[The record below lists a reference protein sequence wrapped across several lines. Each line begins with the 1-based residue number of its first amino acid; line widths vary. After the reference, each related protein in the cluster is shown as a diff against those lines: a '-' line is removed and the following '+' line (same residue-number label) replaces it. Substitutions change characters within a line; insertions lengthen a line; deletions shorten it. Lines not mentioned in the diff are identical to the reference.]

1 MNNDDTLWLKIIV
14 AIGALAAVVWT
25 GGALAAALNGAPFK
39 AGLADAAV
47 AAVKLPSNLGHPA
60 RAWPPD
66 ARAGLPGAPLYW
78 AAHALLLAPVGVAST
93 LALRFARRRAR
104 DGLGVD
110 RSARF
115 ARGGDLRRLKV
126 RGPKAGRIIVGRAGP
141 HGPLL
146 ATEPR
151 TSICIVG
158 PSSSG
163 KTSHLCVPAIL
174 EMGKG
179 DGALIAATVKG
190 DLWRAT
196 CSRRDRIGDVKVYDP
211 FCLAVAAS
219 ASWSPLGACA
229 TASGAQKTAR
239 TLVEMHR
246 KTGTS
251 DDNFWNN
258 SAYGLLWGTLLV
270 ANRSGKTMADVVH
283 WITIHDRP
291 RKDGHGNIARP
302 GDLWPCLARLCG
314 QEAVSGPKTRVE
326 DLTADLRWA
335 GYDDQQVLDALEAE
349 LDRVTPP
356 EDPPAGPPAADPEVD
371 VDLALARDALLGVW
385 NDEDR
390 TQSGVYSTART
401 FIEPWADP
409 AILAAATTCD
419 ITPEWLLS
427 GDNTLY
433 IVAEAEDQERLQ
445 AIFYS
450 LVRDL
455 VSGAFSAA
463 TRNGGALPRHLV
475 VLLDEA
481 ANICP
486 LKQLPQ
492 WTATCPSHEIS
503 LITVWQDRSQQRD
516 RYGID
521 GAETIWNNSHARLIL
536 PGIADRATS
545 DISSQLGDE
554 ERLARSTTT
563 EAGRGQRSIN
573 VRTETHALVDGS
585 SLRQQQDGQAL
596 LVYRNLPPV
605 RVILRPWFRNRHL
618 RRLQKGRSMRA
629 GLLERLLKEM

>member
-1 MNNDDTLWLKIIV
+1 MSNNDTLWLKIIA
-14 AIGALAAVVWT
+14 AIGAWVCVLWL
-25 GGALAAALNGAPFK
+25 GGALAALLNGAAFQG
-39 AGLADAAV
+39 GLPDAAS
-47 AAVKLPSNLGHPA
+47 AAIHLPSNLRDPA
-60 RAWPPD
+60 RAWPPE
-66 ARAGLPGAPLYW
+66 ARVGLPSAPLYW
-78 AAHALLLAPVGVAST
+78 VAHALLLLPGVVVAT
-93 LALRFARRRAR
+93 AALRLGRRRAR

-115 ARGGDLRRLKV
+115 ARRSDLRRLKV
-126 RGPKAGRIIVGRAGP
+126 RAPKVGRIIVGRAGP
-141 HGPLL
+141 RGPLL

-190 DLWRAT
+190 DVWRAT
-196 CSRRDRIGDVKVYDP
+196 HARREHIGDVKVYDP
-211 FCLAVAAS
+211 FSLAVAES
-219 ASWSPLGACA
+219 HSWSPLGACGTA
-229 TASGAQKTAR
+229 TGAQKTAR
-239 TLVEMHR
+239 TLVDARR

-251 DDNFWNN
+251 DDRFWND
-258 SAYGLLWGTLLV
+258 SAYGLLWGTFLV

-283 WITIHDRP
+283 WITTHDRP

-302 GDLWPCLARLCG
+302 GELWPCLAKLCR
-314 QEAVSGPKTRVE
+314 QEPSSGPKTRVE
-326 DLTADLRWA
+326 DITADLRWT
-335 GYDDQQVLDALEAE
+335 GYSDEEVLTALEAE
-349 LDRVTPP
+349 LDKVAPP
-356 EDPPAGPPAADPEVD
+356 EHKPPTRPGPEPEVD
-371 VDLALARDALLGVW
+371 VDLALARDALLGIW
-385 NDEDR
+385 NDDDR

-409 AILAAATTCD
+409 AILAAGKTCE

-433 IVAEAEDQERLQ
+433 IVAEAEDQDRLQ
-445 AIFYS
+445 AIFSS

-503 LITVWQDRSQQRD
+503 LITVWQDRSQQRE

-536 PGIADRATS
+536 TGIADRATN
-545 DISSQLGDE
+545 DVTSQLGDE
-554 ERLARSTTT
+554 ERLVRSTTT
-563 EAGRGQRSIN
+563 EPGRGQRSVNI
-573 VRTETHALVDGS
+573 RTESHALVGGS
-585 SLRQQQDGQAL
+585 SLRQQPDGQAL
-596 LVYRNLPPV
+596 LVYRNLPPI
-605 RVILRPWFRNRHL
+605 RVILRPWFKNRRL
-618 RRLQKGRSMRA
+618 RRLQTGRTMRDVLVA
-629 GLLERLLKEM
+629 TLLKGM